1 MVLHKKSIRADCRT
15 PDGRQLRT
23 ANGRP
28 EREGGTRMDYV
39 DFGKTGLKVSR
50 LSVGTGTHG
59 WGGRS
64 EQTGVGLDGLSRLLR
79 AAFEH
84 GINFWDAA
92 DAYGSHP
99 HISHALRGLPRESVV
114 ISTKTMS
121 RSAQAV
127 AKDIERFLIELN
139 TDFLDVVLLHYL
151 TQGDWPNRFEGAM
164 QALSRAKEE
173 GKVRAVGVSCH
184 GLRPLRAAA
193 ESDWVEVALVR
204 INYAGTN
211 MDGKPE
217 EVVPIIDQ
225 MYRAGKAVYGMKVLG
240 CGSLSGSV
248 HQAVEFVLGL
258 GTVHAVTIGTTTHTQ
273 LLENHRVIE
282 ELCPLR
288 RLRLRDFDV

>member
-1 MVLHKKSIRADCRT
+1 V
-15 PDGRQLRT
+15 
-23 ANGRP
+23 
-28 EREGGTRMDYV
+28 DYV

-64 EQTGVGLDGLSRLLR
+64 EQTGVGLEGLSRLLTT
-79 AAFEH
+79 AFEH

-99 HISHALRGLPRESVV
+99 HISRALRALPRESVV
-114 ISTKTMS
+114 IATKTMS
-121 RSAQAV
+121 RSPQAV
-127 AKDIERFLIELN
+127 AKDIERFLVELN
-139 TDFLDVVLLHYL
+139 TDYLDIVLLHYL
-151 TQGDWPNRFEGAM
+151 TQGDWPHRFEEAM

-193 ESDWVEVALVR
+193 ESDWVEVALIR

-217 EVVPIIDQ
+217 EVVPIIGR

-240 CGSLSGSV
+240 CGSLSNSV
-248 HQAVEFVLGL
+248 HTALEFVLRL
-258 GTVHAVTIGTTTHTQ
+258 ETVHAVTIGTTTQAQ
-273 LLENHRVIE
+273 LIENLGVVE
-282 ELCPLR
+282 ELCPQYPLGC
-288 RLRLRDFDV
+288 RDFTSS